1 MGSGVFVGFS
11 GWSMT
16 SPMVVVGGGG
26 GGVVSWS
33 VAGCGGEVSWFSGG
47 GGGVSWCS
55 GGGEWGEMGGRSG
68 GGAVVVWWS
77 SAIGEVS
84 IEMSVQK

>member
-1 MGSGVFVGFS
+1 MGSGVLMGFS

-16 SPMVVVGGGG
+16 SPMVVVGGG

-33 VAGCGGEVSWFSGG
+33 VAGCGGEVSWFS

-68 GGAVVVWWS
+68 GGAVVEWLS